1 MPFTADE
8 EEQIIAEL
16 RQHGASVTTG
26 ASFAQ
31 TTWTW
36 RGDRP
41 HQRVIDEGHEDE
53 APSHELT
60 LRAAMRAHPGPF
72 GELLKGPALRALRA
86 AWAAGDATAARLHL
100 AGAQATGG
108 PRRRSGAL
116 ELALAEG
123 PPSAEAAAAARE
135 ELRTFAAFHDFLR
148 VIADGRR
155 GPAVVRDGLWFADR
169 LAAQLGDGPEL
180 EALRAA
186 VRKQG

>member
-1 MPFTADE
+1 MPISPADVD
-8 EEQIIAEL
+8 QIIDEL

-41 HQRVIDEGHEDE
+41 HKRVIDEGHEDE
-53 APSHELT
+53 APSDELG
-60 LRAAMRAHPGPF
+60 LRAAIRAHLGPF
-72 GELLKGPALRALRA
+72 RELLKGPHLRALRA
-86 AWAAGDATAARLHL
+86 AWTAGDAAAARLHL
-100 AGAQATGG
+100 AAAQAVGE
-108 PRRRSGAL
+108 PRRLSGAL

-135 ELRTFAAFHDFLR
+135 GLRTFAAFHDFLNL
-148 VIADGRR
+148 IADGRR
-155 GPAVVRDGLWFADR
+155 GPDVVRGGLWFADR
-169 LAAQLGDGPEL
+169 LAVHLGDDPAL